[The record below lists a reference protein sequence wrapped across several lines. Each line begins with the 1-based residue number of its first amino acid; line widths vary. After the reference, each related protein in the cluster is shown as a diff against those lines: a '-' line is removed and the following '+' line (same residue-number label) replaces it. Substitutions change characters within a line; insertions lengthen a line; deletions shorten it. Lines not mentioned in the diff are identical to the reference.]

1 MSTVTIK
8 HEVRLSKS
16 GVSTLVRA
24 RHPSTEQV
32 TAVYVPESGALSVR
46 TKSGDIWNVK
56 QIGDNYETVQ

>member
-24 RHPSTEQV
+24 RHPATEQV
-32 TAVYVPESGALSVR
+32 TAVYVPDQGVLTVR
-46 TKSGDIWNVK
+46 TGSGDLWSVK
-56 QIGDNYETVQ
+56 KIGDNYETIG